1 MSSPSSAA
9 EAPPPPRRPG
19 RPRNPLTEQTVLEAT
34 FAEVSQTGLAGLS
47 VDRVAARA
55 GVSKATIYRR
65 WPTKAA
71 LVIDAWRSATEVIDV
86 PDTGSLRSDLEAMD
100 RLYAEKMNHE
110 EFLRLLP
117 EFVAARQ
124 HDAELDRLF
133 TAFVADASAPV
144 VAVVQ
149 RAIDRGEVADT
160 IDPYLAA
167 EVITGPVFYS
177 MLMHGHFVDPVRMGQ
192 LLDLALNGLLG
203 AGR

>member
-1 MSSPSSAA
+1 
-9 EAPPPPRRPG
+9 
-19 RPRNPLTEQTVLEAT
+19 VLEAT

-65 WPTKAA
+65 WPSKAA
-71 LVIDAWRSATEVIDV
+71 LVIDAWRGATEVIDV

-149 RAIDRGEVADT
+149 RAIDRGEVSQS
-160 IDPYLAA
+160 IDPVLAA